1 MNLPAWAGSTTL
13 PSPPL
18 IPCPSP
24 KGRRESIA
32 SPLHSGEGSGVRDGR
47 VGDEGRNATT
57 GSWPHFATRTPWRL
71 SFPAQPHPQLPEIL
85 GIDAIRQDYSPPDP
99 PAAMVFQVHNGKK
112 ISHVSAAQNLALD
125 PVAAPGLNA
134 ERVIGGDF
142 ECNHRIRC
150 AQQYCLPDFEHET
163 YRESCNRDQ
172 LQPQRHARQRN
183 RGDRRAM
190 RDYEYRGQYPGRP
203 QIDS

>member
-1 MNLPAWAGSTTL
+1 MRQARGCASVWWNDAEIVPYDRLPMNLPARAGSTTL
-13 PSPPL
+13 PSPP
-18 IPCPSP
+18 
-24 KGRRESIA
+24 GR
-32 SPLHSGEGSGVRDGR
+32 R
-47 VGDEGRNATT
+47 VGDEGRDATT

-85 GIDAIRQDYSPPDP
+85 GIDAVRQDYSPPDP
-99 PAAMVFQVHNGKK
+99 PAALVFQVHNGKK

-134 ERVIGGDF
+134 ECVIRSDF

-150 AQQYCLPDFEHET
+150 AQQYCLPDFEHEID
-163 YRESCNRDQ
+163 RESCNRDQ

-203 QIDS
+203 Q